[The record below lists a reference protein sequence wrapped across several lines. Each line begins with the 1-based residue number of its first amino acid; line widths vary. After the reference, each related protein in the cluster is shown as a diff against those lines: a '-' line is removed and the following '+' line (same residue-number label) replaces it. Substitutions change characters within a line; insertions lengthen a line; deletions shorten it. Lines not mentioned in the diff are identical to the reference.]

1 MVLITERLLV
11 LIYSAPSPVR
21 PTSQVNLDSTQMR
34 IKQMF
39 LVFLISISLN
49 ETTDLGILRPTV
61 DKRKLNHQN

>member
-34 IKQMF
+34 IKQTF
-39 LVFLISISLN
+39 LVFLISISF
-49 ETTDLGILRPTV
+49 E
-61 DKRKLNHQN
+61 